1 MILVRCTKASKCR
14 LGFVKS
20 KTPAD
25 GHFSREHPIRRDSH
39 LSPQQ
44 HKNTAHQNGVLYF
57 WLGRSDSNTRM
68 TESESVALPLGDAPI
83 CGKSFPFTCVILS
96 KIPAF
101 GKRFRALLESFFKKA
116 FLWLYTRG
124 NCVLLLTVSLFCVII
139 SKMRKGE
146 VLCVN

>member
-1 MILVRCTKASKCR
+1 MSSLNDRRTYDNHRI
-14 LGFVKS
+14 
-20 KTPAD
+20 
-25 GHFSREHPIRRDSH
+25 SRSSHEHPIRR
-39 LSPQQ
+39 
-44 HKNTAHQNGVLYF
+44 AVLPFASSARKKAYSKVCLF
-57 WLGRSDSNTRM
+57 SWLGRSDSNTRM

-124 NCVLLLTVSLFCVII
+124 NCVLLLTVSLFYVII
-139 SKMRKGE
+139 SKTCEGE